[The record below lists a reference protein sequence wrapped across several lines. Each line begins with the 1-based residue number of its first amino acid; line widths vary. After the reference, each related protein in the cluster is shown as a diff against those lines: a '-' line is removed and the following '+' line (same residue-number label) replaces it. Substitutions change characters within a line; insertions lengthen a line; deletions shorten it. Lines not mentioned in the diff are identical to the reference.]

1 MQVSTL
7 IWAVTVG
14 LILAL
19 ILVDLLTA
27 SRKAHDVKFKEAVA
41 TTLFYVSISIG
52 FGLWVWSYFG
62 STYGTEFFAAY
73 LVEYSLSIDNLFIF
87 VIILAQFAVPSIHH
101 QRVLLIGV
109 MLALVFR
116 AVFISIGAVAI
127 SAFSFTFAI
136 FGAILIW
143 TGIGLF
149 KHWDEDPEPN
159 DNFMIR
165 SIRKRVPMVDEYHG
179 SKLFIKVSGKRFAT
193 PMFLVIVAIA
203 STDLLFAL
211 DSIPATFGVT
221 SQTFLVFTANAFAL
235 LGLRALYF
243 LIKGLLDKLIYLSLG
258 LSFILI
264 FIGIK
269 LMLTYAH
276 ELADLLMKGDAYQF
290 GAACDGDGDRNM
302 ILGTRCFVNPS
313 DSLAVLTANATLAPG
328 YADGLAGVA
337 RSMPTSAAADVVAKE
352 LGLPCFETP
361 TGWKFFGNLLDAGRI
376 TLCGHKNT
384 LPVNDD
390 IIAIGFNRAW
400 EWAVDAVAFEQK
412 GIGLGWC
419 KIVNRDQFQLIIIAF
434 QNRASDQTA
443 DATKTVNCYFHCH
456 NFSYR
461 PKRATI
467 CGVILS
473 AVRPK

>member
-7 IWAVTVG
+7 IWAVTIG
-14 LILAL
+14 LILGL
-19 ILVDLLTA
+19 ILVDLFTA

-41 TTLFYVSISIG
+41 ATTFYVSVSIG

-116 AVFISIGAVAI
+116 AIFISIGAVAI

-149 KHWDEDPEPN
+149 KHWNEDPEPN
-159 DNFMIR
+159 DNFVIR
-165 SIRKRVPMVDEYHG
+165 SIRKRVPMVDDFHG

-193 PMFLVIVAIA
+193 PMFLVIIAIG

-243 LIKGLLDKLIYLSLG
+243 LLKGLLDKLIYLSLG
-258 LSFILI
+258 ISFILM
-264 FIGIK
+264 FIGVK

-276 ELADLLMKGDAYQF
+276 EIFDSVPKISTPVSLTVIATILLISTIASLIKSKQNPEMKAH
-290 GAACDGDGDRNM
+290 
-302 ILGTRCFVNPS
+302 
-313 DSLAVLTANATLAPG
+313 PG
-328 YADGLAGVA
+328 RV
-337 RSMPTSAAADVVAKE
+337 T
-352 LGLPCFETP
+352 
-361 TGWKFFGNLLDAGRI
+361 
-376 TLCGHKNT
+376 GHKE
-384 LPVNDD
+384 V
-390 IIAIGFNRAW
+390 
-400 EWAVDAVAFEQK
+400 EK
-412 GIGLGWC
+412 
-419 KIVNRDQFQLIIIAF
+419 K
-434 QNRASDQTA
+434 
-443 DATKTVNCYFHCH
+443 
-456 NFSYR
+456 
-461 PKRATI
+461 
-467 CGVILS
+467 
-473 AVRPK
+473 